1 MALLNYAAICSNV
14 LFRIWRN
21 LHRDIEIN
29 RNQSSEELMELGE
42 GQKLFVFLGGGGL
55 PYEGEVRKFSFSGG
69 G

>member
-42 GQKLFVFLGGGGL
+42 GQKLFVFWGGGRL
-55 PYEGEVRKFSFSGG
+55 AI
-69 G
+69 